1 MSKLRILFLCT
12 GNSCR
17 SQMAEA
23 IINARMGDHWQAFSA
38 GSSPAG
44 DVHPLAVQV
53 LSELGINHHGRPKS
67 MQEFLGQAFD
77 VVITLCE
84 DSDDNCP
91 VWLGKAKQL
100 HQPYP
105 DPAKATGS
113 QAEIMQAF
121 RQVRDAISREIP
133 DLLAAQEKPGR

>member
-23 IINARMGDHWQAFSA
+23 IINARLGDQWQAFSA
-38 GSSPAG
+38 GSRPAG
-44 DVHPLAVQV
+44 NVHPLAVQV
-53 LSELGINHHGRPKS
+53 LSELGISHHGRPKS
-67 MQEFLGQAFD
+67 MQEFLGQSFD

-91 VWLGKAKQL
+91 VWLGKGKQL

-113 QAEIMQAF
+113 QAEILQAF